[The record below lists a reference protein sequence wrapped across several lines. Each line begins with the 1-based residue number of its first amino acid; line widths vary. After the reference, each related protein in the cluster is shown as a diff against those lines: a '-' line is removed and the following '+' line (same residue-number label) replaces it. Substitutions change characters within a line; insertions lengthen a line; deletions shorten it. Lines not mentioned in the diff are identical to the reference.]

1 VFARVQTV
9 EELPTG
15 GSAQGALGPTE
26 VVDLVAGHP
35 GFCEAWSMHQLG
47 GPRGTLVSLWATR
60 EDAELA
66 SERSTERRG
75 GPWPFALAH
84 DRVYEVRQV
93 GEGPAADEQPAVAQ
107 LTWFDGPR
115 SEVQAAADERAGTE
129 RLWPAVAD
137 TPGLVRSLALVAD
150 DRSYVHLGLAT
161 GAEVLDEAQ
170 RRIMSTDLL
179 PGEDL
184 ALLGGPDRID
194 VCTVLAGRRLRV
206 QA

>member
-1 VFARVQTV
+1 MFARVQMV

-15 GSAQGALGPTE
+15 GSTQGALGPEE

-35 GFCEAWSMHQLG
+35 GFCEAWSMRQLG

-60 EDAELA
+60 TDAELA
-66 SERSTERRG
+66 SERSAERRG
-75 GPWPFALAH
+75 GPRPFALVH

-93 GEGPAADEQPAVAQ
+93 GEGPACDQQPSVGQ

-115 SEVQAAADERAGTE
+115 SEAQAAADERAGTD

-150 DRSYVHLGLAT
+150 DRSSVHVGLAT

-170 RRIMSTDLL
+170 RRIMSTELL
-179 PGEDL
+179 PGEDP

>member
-9 EELPTG
+9 DELPTR
-15 GSAQGALGPTE
+15 SSPQGALGPAE

-35 GFCEAWSMHQLG
+35 GFCGAWSMRQLG
-47 GPRGTLVSLWATR
+47 GPRATLVSLWASR

-66 SERSTERRG
+66 SERSAERRG
-75 GPWPFALAH
+75 GPRPFALAH

-150 DRSYVHLGLAT
+150 DRSYIHLGLAT

>member
-150 DRSYVHLGLAT
+150 DRSYIHLGLAT

-194 VCTVLAGRRLRV
+194 VCTVLAGRGLRV